1 MRTHESCRNRPDDV
15 GAGALQRFCEDE
27 VGLVYIPPRCPW
39 VDGYI
44 ESFDNRLGKECLNR
58 IHWNTLFFSRPAW
71 SSATSNTNTTTDKAG
86 ERHVGSA
93 REEGVGVG
101 RSKPRH
107 SSVGALLLELRA
119 EVKMRIRR
127 FRASDS

>member
-1 MRTHESCRNRPDDV
+1 VHTHESCRNRPDDV
-15 GAGALQRFCEDE
+15 GAGALQRFCEDKA
-27 VGLVYIPPRCPW
+27 GLVYVAPGCPW

-44 ESFDNRLGKECLNR
+44 LD
-58 IHWNTLFFSRPAW
+58 TLFFSRPAW

-119 EVKMRIRR
+119 DVKMRIRR

>member
-1 MRTHESCRNRPDDV
+1 VPQPHSLEYSVLFEARVVISDFKHEHNHR
-15 GAGALQRFCEDE
+15 Q
-27 VGLVYIPPRCPW
+27 
-39 VDGYI
+39 
-44 ESFDNRLGKECLNR
+44 
-58 IHWNTLFFSRPAW
+58 
-71 SSATSNTNTTTDKAG
+71 AG